1 MDQLVE
7 ERTLDGQ
14 TITYEYD
21 ARANRTNVDDKLAE
35 FDSSNRLT
43 KFDGQGIT
51 YDQDGNRIE
60 DGRLTYTW
68 DALGNLTAIQETGGT
83 KAWRFTYDEQGRRIE
98 KRGPNGTIRF
108 HYDGDSNR
116 LLAET
121 DAQGNYIREY
131 VYGANHLLV
140 GLKVDG
146 SWYNYHRNYRG
157 DIVAITDETGTL
169 AAEYTYDSWGKPVTK
184 NVNDEK
190 INDQPIRYAS
200 YYYDE
205 DLKLYY
211 LMARY
216 YHPEHAVFLSVDP
229 ILDSDESIEMANG
242 YSYVTNS
249 PTTNVDPTGLVQVDS
264 KTQHGAGPAGGGLF
278 TGRTITIPFEL
289 HIKNMR
295 HIFSDSHIRKGIMKL
310 GKTRDSIYKSALKK
324 IKKVNK
330 FKVGSNEI
338 RTKINGHKVI
348 IRIYINKQGKVQS
361 INLFKGTSNH
371 IKGFLIRM

>member
-1 MDQLVE
+1 
-7 ERTLDGQ
+7 
-14 TITYEYD
+14 
-21 ARANRTNVDDKLAE
+21 
-35 FDSSNRLT
+35 
-43 KFDGQGIT
+43 
-51 YDQDGNRIE
+51 
-60 DGRLTYTW
+60 YTW

-83 KAWRFTYDEQGRRIE
+83 KAWQFTYDEQGRRIE

-216 YHPEHAVFLSVDP
+216 YHPEHAV
-229 ILDSDESIEMANG
+229 
-242 YSYVTNS
+242 
-249 PTTNVDPTGLVQVDS
+249 
-264 KTQHGAGPAGGGLF
+264 
-278 TGRTITIPFEL
+278 
-289 HIKNMR
+289 
-295 HIFSDSHIRKGIMKL
+295 
-310 GKTRDSIYKSALKK
+310 
-324 IKKVNK
+324 
-330 FKVGSNEI
+330 
-338 RTKINGHKVI
+338 
-348 IRIYINKQGKVQS
+348 
-361 INLFKGTSNH
+361 
-371 IKGFLIRM
+371 